1 MLNKEV
7 LEKYVSVSNEVRN
20 ALAHGMPVVALE
32 STIISH
38 GMPYPKNAKTAYE
51 CEKVVRENGATPAII
66 AIING
71 IIKVGLSA
79 EEVDY
84 LAKEGR
90 KVAKVSRRDI
100 ADVVAQGANGATTV
114 ASTMII
120 ANMVGIKIFATGGIG
135 GVHRGAEATFD
146 ISADLEE
153 LAKTNVAVVCA
164 GPKAILDLPK
174 TLEYL
179 ETKGVDVI
187 GINTNK
193 LPAFYSSSSNYNVA
207 HRYDDASKLA
217 DMLKIKWEIGI
228 EGGVLITNPIPKEY
242 EIPAPVIDKAI
253 NEALDEASKQGIS
266 GQEVT
271 PFLLAKIVELTKGDS
286 LEANIKLVLNN
297 CAFASL
303 LTKHYMEK

>member
-1 MLNKEV
+1 M
-7 LEKYVSVSNEVRN
+7 LEKELIKKYISISPEVAI
-20 ALAHGMPVVALE
+20 ALDNGKPVVALE

-38 GMPYPKNAKTAYE
+38 GMPYPKNAATAYE

-71 IIKVGLSA
+71 VIKVGLTDD
-79 EEVDY
+79 EVDY

-100 ADVVAQGANGATTV
+100 AHVVANGLNGATTV

-120 ANMVGIKIFATGGIG
+120 SDMVGIRISATGGIG
-135 GVHRGAEATFD
+135 GVHRGAEKSFD

-153 LAKTNVAVVCA
+153 LAKTNVAVICA

-187 GINTNK
+187 GVGTNK
-193 LPAFYSSSSNYNVA
+193 LPAFYSSTSAYDVA
-207 HRYDDASKLA
+207 HRYDDAASLA
-217 DMLKIKWEIGI
+217 NMLKVKWELGLS
-228 EGGVLITNPIPKEY
+228 GGVLINNPIPKEY
-242 EIPAPVIDKAI
+242 EIEEKVINKTI
-253 NEALDEASKQGIS
+253 EEALEEMNKQGIK
-266 GQEVT
+266 GQDVT
-271 PFLLAKIVELTKGDS
+271 PFLLAKVVELTKGAS
-286 LEANIKLVLNN
+286 LDANIKLVLNN

-303 LTKHYMEK
+303 IAQSFYK

>member
-1 MLNKEV
+1 ML
-7 LEKYVSVSNEVRN
+7 SNEQIKKYISISAEVKK
-20 ALAHGMPVVALE
+20 ALEENRPVVALE

-38 GMPYPKNAKTAYE
+38 GMPYPKNANTAYE
-51 CEKVVRENGATPAII
+51 CEKVVREHEATPAII

-71 IIKVGLSA
+71 VIKVGLTDS
-79 EEVDY
+79 EVDY

-100 ADVVAQGANGATTV
+100 AHVVANGLNGATTV

-120 ANMVGIKIFATGGIG
+120 ANMVGISFFATGGIG
-135 GVHRGAEATFD
+135 GVHRDANITFD

-153 LAKTNVAVVCA
+153 LAKTSVAVICA

-187 GINTNK
+187 GIGTNK
-193 LPAFYSSSSNYNVA
+193 LPAFYSSTSSLNVA
-207 HRYDDASKLA
+207 HRYDDASSLA
-217 DMLKIKWEIGI
+217 NMLKVKWELGL
-228 EGGVLITNPIPKEY
+228 EGGVLINNPIPKEY
-242 EIPAPVIDKAI
+242 EIKAEIIDKVIDD
-253 NEALDEASKQGIS
+253 ALEEMNKLGIK

-271 PFLLAKIVELTKGDS
+271 PFLLAKIVELTKGES

-297 CAFASL
+297 CAFASEVA
-303 LTKHYMEK
+303 KCYYGK